1 MCTMNLVVWVQVLW
15 IFVFTASIM
24 TMTSLITIGH
34 VVISVRLG
42 ISPLF
47 KYNITQNAYICLFS
61 CVGFRVLSQIAC
73 SWLYEVAMITVY
85 CFFSSPECDIMCNL
99 KLLLS
104 AIFWSHQMH
113 LRGSP
118 HDQLSRQIRT
128 LKGERKIRPRPSPR
142 PPCQPPRRQPN
153 ALVCPPPPQWHPSP
167 PQQPQPAPLSAQPP
181 TPTLHVG
188 HHVGHL
194 VFLHVGHNVGHLVF
208 FHVGHHH
215 LNHVRH
221 PHDQF
226 CRQIWAIKTKKWKVG
241 QMR

>member
-1 MCTMNLVVWVQVLW
+1 
-15 IFVFTASIM
+15 
-24 TMTSLITIGH
+24 
-34 VVISVRLG
+34 
-42 ISPLF
+42 
-47 KYNITQNAYICLFS
+47 
-61 CVGFRVLSQIAC
+61 
-73 SWLYEVAMITVY
+73 
-85 CFFSSPECDIMCNL
+85 MCNL

-142 PPCQPPRRQPN
+142 PPCQPPCRQPN

>member
-1 MCTMNLVVWVQVLW
+1 MNLVVWVQVLW

-73 SWLYEVAMITVY
+73 SWLYEVAMIPVY
-85 CFFSSPECDIMCNL
+85 CFFSPECDIMCNL

-142 PPCQPPRRQPN
+142 PPCQPPRRQ
-153 ALVCPPPPQWHPSP
+153 LGSSLMRSY
-167 PQQPQPAPLSAQPP
+167 LSIWMISRRRLSCDLWIGIRWYLAWRFP
-181 TPTLHVG
+181 G
-188 HHVGHL
+188 H
-194 VFLHVGHNVGHLVF
+194 
-208 FHVGHHH
+208 
-215 LNHVRH
+215 
-221 PHDQF
+221 
-226 CRQIWAIKTKKWKVG
+226 T
-241 QMR
+241 

>member
-1 MCTMNLVVWVQVLW
+1 MSFLLCGLPSALSDCLLLTIWSRNDN
-15 IFVFTASIM
+15 
-24 TMTSLITIGH
+24 SL
-34 VVISVRLG
+34 
-42 ISPLF
+42 LF
-47 KYNITQNAYICLFS
+47 
-61 CVGFRVLSQIAC
+61 
-73 SWLYEVAMITVY
+73 
-85 CFFSSPECDIMCNL
+85 FFSPECDIMCNL

-128 LKGERKIRPRPSPR
+128 LKGERKIRPRPSPQ
-142 PPCQPPRRQPN
+142 PLCQPPRRQPN

>member
-1 MCTMNLVVWVQVLW
+1 
-15 IFVFTASIM
+15 
-24 TMTSLITIGH
+24 
-34 VVISVRLG
+34 
-42 ISPLF
+42 
-47 KYNITQNAYICLFS
+47 
-61 CVGFRVLSQIAC
+61 
-73 SWLYEVAMITVY
+73 MITVY
-85 CFFSSPECDIMCNL
+85 CFFS
-99 KLLLS
+99 
-104 AIFWSHQMH
+104 HQSVTSCATSNCYYLQFFDH
-113 LRGSP
+113 IKCTP
-118 HDQLSRQIRT
+118 HDQLSRQIST

-188 HHVGHL
+188 LHVGHN
-194 VFLHVGHNVGHLVF
+194 VGHNVGHLVF

-226 CRQIWAIKTKKWKVG
+226 CRQIWAIKTKNEKWGKCVKNYGANLQKLWGKVVKTMG
-241 QMR
+241 QMRQKLWGKSAKGK